1 MIIESKRLG
10 TIEVLDDEEIQFVSG
25 LKGFDELKRYILIP
39 MGENSKFFW
48 LQSLEDTEIV
58 LPCMNPLE
66 ICSDYSPI
74 IDEEIFN
81 EIEAADDSDIL
92 VINTV
97 SIPGEINLATIN
109 LAAPIIINT
118 SNNKAVQ
125 VVLQDD
131 MYPVRYNIFK
141 EPLIK

>member
-10 TIEVLDDEEIQFVSG
+10 AIEILDDEEIEFVSG
-25 LKGFDELKRYILIP
+25 LKGFEELKKYILIP
-39 MGENSKFFW
+39 MGESSKFFW
-48 LQSLEDTEIV
+48 LQSLEDTEV
-58 LPCMNPLE
+58 ALSCMNPLE

-74 IDEEIFN
+74 IDEETLNLIGV
-81 EIEAADDSDIL
+81 ADENDIL

-97 SIPGEINLATIN
+97 SIPGDIKHATVN

-118 SNNKAVQ
+118 ANNKAVQ

-131 MYPVRYNIFK
+131 KYPVRHNIFK
-141 EPLIK
+141 Q